1 MKSLVRL
8 MAIAAFVLLV
18 AAPAM
23 YAQAPAIE
31 SSTLPVDTAID
42 VGGTI
47 LQPGAYI
54 IKVVSPV
61 ADRNKVVITTVDD
74 NVVATLLTVP
84 HALEP
89 GEKYPDTA
97 FVFYPAANGA
107 PRALRTWF
115 PANRP
120 SGGGHDIVYE
130 ESRAKQLARLA
141 NENVVSYREEQT
153 AELEVVTPEEKIETY
168 VAPAPEPIPAP
179 EPVATTP
186 VPEPV
191 TTTPMTSAAP
201 LEEQDNAELPQ
212 TAGEVP
218 LVALLGLL
226 SLGGAVLVRRARRA

>member
-8 MAIAAFVLLV
+8 MAIAAFLLLV

-31 SSTLPVDTAID
+31 SSTLPADTAID

-61 ADRNKVVITTVDD
+61 ADRNKVVVTTVDGE
-74 NVVATLLTVP
+74 VVATLLTVP

-130 ESRAKQLARLA
+130 ESRAKQLARLT
-141 NENVVSYREEQT
+141 NENVVSYRGEQT

-168 VAPAPEPIPAP
+168 VAPAPEPIP
-179 EPVATTP
+179 T
-186 VPEPV
+186 PEPV

-201 LEEQDNAELPQ
+201 LEETNAAQDNATEMPQ